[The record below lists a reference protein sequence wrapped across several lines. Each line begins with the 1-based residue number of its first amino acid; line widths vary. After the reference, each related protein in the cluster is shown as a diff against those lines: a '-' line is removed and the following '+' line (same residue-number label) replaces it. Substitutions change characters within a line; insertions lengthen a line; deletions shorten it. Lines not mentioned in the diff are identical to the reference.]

1 MTKTSR
7 KIFALILLVVLIVVP
22 FIDWKLGA
30 VLWMCAWLIFI
41 FQNLF
46 PKHNWKFE
54 EEENNG
60 DDSWEEEK

>member
-1 MTKTSR
+1 MSQTTR
-7 KIFALILLVVLIVVP
+7 KICAAILLVILIGVP

-46 PKHNWKFE
+46 SKHDLKTSEGSNKE
-54 EEENNG
+54 DEQE
-60 DDSWEEEK
+60 